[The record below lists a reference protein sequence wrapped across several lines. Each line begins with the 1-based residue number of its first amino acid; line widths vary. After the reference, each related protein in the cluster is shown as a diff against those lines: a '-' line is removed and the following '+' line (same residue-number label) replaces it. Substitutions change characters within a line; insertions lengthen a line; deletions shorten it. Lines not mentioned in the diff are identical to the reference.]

1 MQCVILAGGLGTRM
15 RPLTD
20 EVPKALLPVAGAPFV
35 EHQLALVT
43 HQGFDRVVFC
53 IGHHGAMLREV
64 VGEGARWSLDV
75 SYADEGEHLRGT
87 GGALRVAFDAGLL
100 DEHFA
105 VLYGDSYLPIDV
117 GPVWTA
123 FHECGAPALMT
134 VVRNDG
140 RRDPSNASYAEGSV
154 TRYDKHDP
162 DPAMHYVDYGLSLLA
177 RDVVPARVSPDAVV
191 DLADVFHALS
201 LEGLLAGYE
210 VSQRFYEAGSPAGL
224 AELEALLGS
233 RPGGGAASISGR

>member
-35 EHQLALVT
+35 EHQLALVA

-53 IGHHGAMLREV
+53 IGHHGAMLRDV
-64 VGEGARWSLDV
+64 VGDGARFRLDV
-75 SYADEGEHLRGT
+75 LYADEGEHLRGT
-87 GGALRVAFDAGLL
+87 AGALRVAFDAALL
-100 DEHFA
+100 DEQFA

-117 GPVWTA
+117 RPVWTA
-123 FHECGAPALMT
+123 FEECGAPALMT
-134 VVRNDG
+134 VLRNDD
-140 RRDPSNASYAEGSV
+140 RWDTSNAAYAEGRV

-162 DPAMHYVDYGLSLLA
+162 DPTMRYVDYGLSLLG
-177 RDVVPARVSPDAVV
+177 RDVVPARVPPGAVG

-201 LEGLLAGYE
+201 LEGNLAGYE
-210 VSQRFYEAGSPAGL
+210 VSQRFYEAGSPTGL
-224 AELEALLGS
+224 ADLEAFLAGRS
-233 RPGGGAASISGR
+233 GG